1 MKKPLESGFFIKIC
15 SRCYMELL
23 YALESIRTPFLNK
36 VMGLVTNLGGE
47 AVFIAAAIIV
57 FWCISKNCGY
67 YMMTVGF
74 AGTIINQFLK
84 LWFRIPRPWVK
95 DPNFTIVESARAEAT
110 GYSFPSGH
118 TQNAF
123 AVFGAPARYS
133 KSTVLR
139 IVFVLLIALTAFSRM
154 YVGVHTPLDV
164 GVSLI
169 VGTVLVFVIYPVFRD
184 MNKNPKRV
192 YILFGIFIALAAAF
206 VLFVELYDF
215 PADIDMDNYSSGL
228 KNAYMILFC
237 AIGLLLVYR
246 VDGKYLH
253 SPTEA
258 VWWAQ
263 VIKVVVGLGILLAL
277 KAVLK
282 APLLALF
289 GGHSIA
295 HGVRYFIVIL
305 FAGIVWPMT
314 FKYFQRLGK

>member
-1 MKKPLESGFFIKIC
+1 
-15 SRCYMELL
+15 MELL
-23 YALESIRTPFLNK
+23 YALEKIRTPFLDT

-57 FWCISKNCGY
+57 FWCLRKSCGY

-133 KSTVLR
+133 KSTALR

-169 VGTVLVFVIYPVFRD
+169 VGTVLVFVIYPFFRD
-184 MNKNPKRV
+184 IDKRPKRV
-192 YILFGIFIALAAAF
+192 YIIFSIFIVMAAAF
-206 VLFVELYDF
+206 VAFVELYGF
-215 PADIDMDNYSSGL
+215 PEDIDPDNYSSGL

-237 AIGLLLVYR
+237 SIGLMLTFF
-246 VDGKYLH
+246 VDTKYIRF
-253 SPTEA
+253 PTHA

-289 GGHSIA
+289 GGHSVA

-305 FAGIVWPMT
+305 FAGILWPMT
-314 FKYFQRLGK
+314 FKYFARLGK

>member
-1 MKKPLESGFFIKIC
+1 
-15 SRCYMELL
+15 MELL
-23 YALESIRTPFLNK
+23 YALESIRTPFLDK
-36 VMGLVTNLGGE
+36 LMGLVTNLGGE
-47 AVFIAAAIIV
+47 AVFIVAAIVV
-57 FWCISKNCGY
+57 FWCLNKSCGY

-123 AVFGAPARYS
+123 AVFGAPARFF
-133 KSTVLR
+133 KNTALR
-139 IVFVLLIALTAFSRM
+139 IIFIFLIALTAFSRM

-169 VGTVLVFVIYPVFRD
+169 VGTILVFVIYPFFRD
-184 MNKNPKRV
+184 MDKNPKKV
-192 YILFGIFIALAAAF
+192 YIIFSIFIVLAAAF
-206 VLFVELYDF
+206 VAFVELYDF
-215 PADIDMDNYSSGL
+215 PADIDAENYASGL

-237 AIGLLLVYR
+237 AIGLMLTFFI
-246 VDGKYLH
+246 DTKYVH
-253 SPTEA
+253 FPTQA
-258 VWWAQ
+258 LWWAQ
-263 VIKVVVGLGILLAL
+263 IIKVVVGLAILLAL
-277 KAVLK
+277 KSVLK

-314 FKYFQRLGK
+314 FKFFAKLGKK

>member
-1 MKKPLESGFFIKIC
+1 
-15 SRCYMELL
+15 MELL
-23 YALESIRTPFLNK
+23 YTLENIRTPLLDT

-57 FWCISKNCGY
+57 FWCLSKSCGY

-95 DPNFTIVESARAEAT
+95 DPGFTIVESARAEAT

-123 AVFGAPARYS
+123 AVFGAPARYF
-133 KSTVLR
+133 KSTALR
-139 IVFVLLIALTAFSRM
+139 IVLVLLIALTAFSRM

-169 VGTVLVFVIYPVFRD
+169 VGTVLVFVIYPFFRD
-184 MNKNPKRV
+184 MDKSPKKV
-192 YILFGIFIALAAAF
+192 YIIFGIFIVMAAAF
-206 VLFVELYDF
+206 VVFVELYDF
-215 PADIDMDNYSSGL
+215 PTDIDTDNYASGL

-237 AIGLLLVYR
+237 AVGLLLTFY
-246 VDGKYLH
+246 VDTKYVRF
-253 SPTEA
+253 PTQA

-263 VIKVVVGLGILLAL
+263 IIKVVAGLGILLAL

-289 GGHSIA
+289 GGHSVA

-305 FAGIVWPMT
+305 FAGILWPMT
-314 FKYFQRLGK
+314 FKYFARLGK

>member
-1 MKKPLESGFFIKIC
+1 
-15 SRCYMELL
+15 MELL
-23 YALESIRTPFLNK
+23 YALESIRTPFFDKL
-36 VMGLVTNLGGE
+36 MGLVTNLGGE
-47 AVFIAAAIIV
+47 AVFIVAAIIV
-57 FWCISKNCGY
+57 FWCLNKSCGY

-123 AVFGAPARYS
+123 AVFGAPARFF
-133 KSTVLR
+133 KNTALR
-139 IVFVLLIALTAFSRM
+139 IIFILLIALTAFSRM

-164 GVSLI
+164 GVSII
-169 VGTVLVFVIYPVFRD
+169 VGTILVFVIYPFFRD
-184 MNKNPKRV
+184 MDKSPKKV
-192 YILFGIFIALAAAF
+192 YIIFSIFIVLAAAF
-206 VLFVELYDF
+206 VAFVELYDF
-215 PADIDMDNYSSGL
+215 PADIDAENYVSGL

-237 AIGLLLVYR
+237 AIGLMMTFFI
-246 VDGKYLH
+246 DTKYVH
-253 SPTEA
+253 FPTQA

-263 VIKVVVGLGILLAL
+263 IIKVVVGLAILLAL
-277 KAVLK
+277 KSVLK

-314 FKYFQRLGK
+314 FKFFAKLGKK

>member
-1 MKKPLESGFFIKIC
+1 
-15 SRCYMELL
+15 MELL
-23 YALESIRTPFLNK
+23 YALESIRTPFLDK
-36 VMGLVTNLGGE
+36 LMGLVTNLGGE
-47 AVFIAAAIIV
+47 AVFIVAAIVV
-57 FWCISKNCGY
+57 FWCLNKSCGY

-123 AVFGAPARYS
+123 AVFGAPARFF
-133 KSTVLR
+133 KNTALR
-139 IVFVLLIALTAFSRM
+139 IVFILLIALTAFSRM

-169 VGTVLVFVIYPVFRD
+169 VGTILVFVIYPFFRD
-184 MNKNPKRV
+184 MDKSPKKV
-192 YILFGIFIALAAAF
+192 YIIFGIFIVLAAAF
-206 VLFVELYDF
+206 VAFVELYDF
-215 PADIDMDNYSSGL
+215 PADIDAENYASGL

-237 AIGLLLVYR
+237 AIGLMLTFFI
-246 VDGKYLH
+246 DTKYVH
-253 SPTEA
+253 FHTQA

-263 VIKVVVGLGILLAL
+263 IIKVVVGLAILLAL
-277 KAVLK
+277 KSVLK

-314 FKYFQRLGK
+314 FKFFAKLGKK

>member
-1 MKKPLESGFFIKIC
+1 
-15 SRCYMELL
+15 MELL
-23 YALESIRTPFLNK
+23 YALESIRTPFLDK
-36 VMGLVTNLGGE
+36 LMGLVTNLGGE
-47 AVFIAAAIIV
+47 AVFIVAAIIV
-57 FWCISKNCGY
+57 FWCLNKSCGY

-123 AVFGAPARYS
+123 AVFGAPARFF
-133 KSTVLR
+133 KNTALR
-139 IVFVLLIALTAFSRM
+139 IIFILLIALTAFSRM

-164 GVSLI
+164 GVSII
-169 VGTVLVFVIYPVFRD
+169 VGTILVFVIYPFFRD
-184 MNKNPKRV
+184 MDKSPKKV
-192 YILFGIFIALAAAF
+192 YIIFSIFIVLAAAF
-206 VLFVELYDF
+206 VAFVELYDF
-215 PADIDMDNYSSGL
+215 PADIDEENYASGL

-237 AIGLLLVYR
+237 AIGLMLTFFI
-246 VDGKYLH
+246 DTKYVH
-253 SPTEA
+253 FPTQA

-263 VIKVVVGLGILLAL
+263 IIKVVVGLAILLAL
-277 KAVLK
+277 KSVLK

-289 GGHSIA
+289 GGHSVA

-314 FKYFQRLGK
+314 FKFFAKLGKK

>member
-1 MKKPLESGFFIKIC
+1 
-15 SRCYMELL
+15 MELL
-23 YALESIRTPFLNK
+23 YALESIRTPFLDK
-36 VMGLVTNLGGE
+36 LMGLITNLGGE
-47 AVFIAAAIIV
+47 AVFIVAAIVV
-57 FWCISKNCGY
+57 FWCLSKSCGY

-123 AVFGAPARYS
+123 AVFGSPARFF
-133 KSTVLR
+133 KNTVLR
-139 IVFVLLIALTAFSRM
+139 IVFIFLIALTAFSRM

-169 VGTVLVFVIYPVFRD
+169 VGTILVFVIYPFFRD
-184 MNKNPKRV
+184 MDKSPKKV
-192 YILFGIFIALAAAF
+192 YIIFSIFIVLAAAF
-206 VLFVELYDF
+206 VAFVELYDF
-215 PADIDMDNYSSGL
+215 PADIDAENYASGL

-237 AIGLLLVYR
+237 AIGLMLTFFI
-246 VDGKYLH
+246 DTKYVH
-253 SPTEA
+253 FPTQA

-263 VIKVVVGLGILLAL
+263 IIKVVVGLAILLAL
-277 KAVLK
+277 KSVLK

-314 FKYFQRLGK
+314 FKFFAKLGKK

>member
-1 MKKPLESGFFIKIC
+1 
-15 SRCYMELL
+15 MELL
-23 YALESIRTPFLNK
+23 YTLEKIRTPFLDT

-57 FWCISKNCGY
+57 FWCLNKSCGY

-95 DPNFTIVESARAEAT
+95 DPSFTIVESARAEAT

-123 AVFGAPARYS
+123 AVFGAPARFY
-133 KSTVLR
+133 KSSALR
-139 IVFVLLIALTAFSRM
+139 IAFILLIALTAFSRM

-169 VGTVLVFVIYPVFRD
+169 VGTVLVFVIYPFFRD
-184 MNKNPKRV
+184 MDKSPKKV
-192 YILFGIFIALAAAF
+192 YIIFGIFILMAAAF
-206 VLFVELYDF
+206 VAFVELYDF
-215 PADIDMDNYSSGL
+215 PAGIDPDNYAEGL
-228 KNAYMILFC
+228 KNAYMMLFC
-237 AIGLLLVYR
+237 AIGLLLTFYIDRRYVR
-246 VDGKYLH
+246 F
-253 SPTEA
+253 PTQA

-263 VIKVVVGLGILLAL
+263 IIKVVLGLGILLAL

-289 GGHSIA
+289 GGHSAA

-314 FKYFQRLGK
+314 FKFFAKLGK

>member
-1 MKKPLESGFFIKIC
+1 
-15 SRCYMELL
+15 MELL
-23 YALESIRTPFLNK
+23 YALESIRTPFFDKL
-36 VMGLVTNLGGE
+36 MGLVTNLGGE
-47 AVFIAAAIIV
+47 AVFIVAAIIV
-57 FWCISKNCGY
+57 FWCLNKSCGY

-123 AVFGAPARYS
+123 AVFGAPARFF
-133 KSTVLR
+133 KNTALR
-139 IVFVLLIALTAFSRM
+139 IIFIFLIALTAFSRM

-164 GVSLI
+164 GVSII
-169 VGTVLVFVIYPVFRD
+169 VGTILVFVIYPFFRD
-184 MNKNPKRV
+184 MDKSPKKV
-192 YILFGIFIALAAAF
+192 YIIFSIFIVLAAAF
-206 VLFVELYDF
+206 VAFVELYDF
-215 PADIDMDNYSSGL
+215 PADIDAENYASGL

-237 AIGLLLVYR
+237 AIGLMLTFFI
-246 VDGKYLH
+246 DTKYIH
-253 SPTEA
+253 FPTQA

-263 VIKVVVGLGILLAL
+263 IIKVVVGLAILLAL
-277 KAVLK
+277 KSVLK

-314 FKYFQRLGK
+314 FKFFAKLGKK

>member
-1 MKKPLESGFFIKIC
+1 
-15 SRCYMELL
+15 MELL
-23 YALESIRTPFLNK
+23 YALESIRTPFFDKL
-36 VMGLVTNLGGE
+36 MGLVTNLGGE
-47 AVFIAAAIIV
+47 AVFIVAAIIV
-57 FWCISKNCGY
+57 FWCLNKSCGY

-123 AVFGAPARYS
+123 AVFGAPARFF
-133 KSTVLR
+133 KNTALR
-139 IVFVLLIALTAFSRM
+139 IIFILLIALTAFSRM

-164 GVSLI
+164 GVSII
-169 VGTVLVFVIYPVFRD
+169 VGTILVFVIYPFFRD
-184 MNKNPKRV
+184 MDKSPKKV
-192 YILFGIFIALAAAF
+192 YIIFSIFIVLAAAF
-206 VLFVELYDF
+206 VAFVELYDF
-215 PADIDMDNYSSGL
+215 PADIDAENYASGL

-237 AIGLLLVYR
+237 AIGLMLTFFI
-246 VDGKYLH
+246 DTKYVH
-253 SPTEA
+253 FPTQA

-263 VIKVVVGLGILLAL
+263 IIKVVVGLAILLAL
-277 KAVLK
+277 KSVLK

-314 FKYFQRLGK
+314 FKFFAKLGKK

>member
-1 MKKPLESGFFIKIC
+1 
-15 SRCYMELL
+15 MELL
-23 YALESIRTPFLNK
+23 YALESIRTPFLDK
-36 VMGLVTNLGGE
+36 LMGLVTNLGGE
-47 AVFIAAAIIV
+47 AVFIVAAIIV
-57 FWCISKNCGY
+57 FWCLNKSCGY

-123 AVFGAPARYS
+123 AVFGSPARFF
-133 KSTVLR
+133 KNTVLR
-139 IVFVLLIALTAFSRM
+139 IVFIFLIALTAFSRM

-169 VGTVLVFVIYPVFRD
+169 VGTILVFVIYPFFRD
-184 MNKNPKRV
+184 MDKSPKKV
-192 YILFGIFIALAAAF
+192 YIIFGIFIVLAAAF
-206 VLFVELYDF
+206 VAFVELYDF
-215 PADIDMDNYSSGL
+215 PADIDAENYASGL

-237 AIGLLLVYR
+237 AIGLMLTFFI
-246 VDGKYLH
+246 DTKYVH
-253 SPTEA
+253 FHTQA

-263 VIKVVVGLGILLAL
+263 IIKVVVGLAILLAL
-277 KAVLK
+277 KSVLK

-289 GGHSIA
+289 GGHSVA

-314 FKYFQRLGK
+314 FKFFAKLGKE

>member
-1 MKKPLESGFFIKIC
+1 
-15 SRCYMELL
+15 MELL
-23 YALESIRTPFLNK
+23 YTLENIRTPLLDT

-57 FWCISKNCGY
+57 FWCLSKSCGY

-95 DPNFTIVESARAEAT
+95 DPGFTIVESARAEAT

-123 AVFGAPARYS
+123 AVFGAPARYF
-133 KSTVLR
+133 KSTALR
-139 IVFVLLIALTAFSRM
+139 IVLVLLIALTAFSRM

-169 VGTVLVFVIYPVFRD
+169 VGTVLVFVIYPFFRD
-184 MNKNPKRV
+184 MDRSPKKV
-192 YILFGIFIALAAAF
+192 YIILGIFIVMAAAF
-206 VLFVELYDF
+206 VVFVELYDF
-215 PADIDMDNYSSGL
+215 PADIDTDNYASGL

-237 AIGLLLVYR
+237 AVGLLLTFY
-246 VDGKYLH
+246 VDTKYVRF
-253 SPTEA
+253 PTQA

-263 VIKVVVGLGILLAL
+263 IIKVVAGLGILLAL

-289 GGHSIA
+289 GGHSVA

-305 FAGIVWPMT
+305 FAGILWPMT
-314 FKYFQRLGK
+314 FKYFARLGKQ

>member
-1 MKKPLESGFFIKIC
+1 
-15 SRCYMELL
+15 MELL
-23 YALESIRTPFLNK
+23 YALESIRTPFFDKL
-36 VMGLVTNLGGE
+36 MGLVTNLGGE
-47 AVFIAAAIIV
+47 AVFIVAAIIV
-57 FWCISKNCGY
+57 FWCLNKSCGY

-123 AVFGAPARYS
+123 AVFGAPARFF
-133 KSTVLR
+133 KNTALR
-139 IVFVLLIALTAFSRM
+139 IIFILLIALTAFSRM

-164 GVSLI
+164 GVSII
-169 VGTVLVFVIYPVFRD
+169 VGTILVFVIYPFFRD
-184 MNKNPKRV
+184 MDKSPKKV
-192 YILFGIFIALAAAF
+192 YIIFSIFIVLAAAF
-206 VLFVELYDF
+206 VAFVELYNF
-215 PADIDMDNYSSGL
+215 PADIDAENYASGL

-237 AIGLLLVYR
+237 AIGLMLTFFI
-246 VDGKYLH
+246 DTKYVH
-253 SPTEA
+253 FPTQA

-263 VIKVVVGLGILLAL
+263 IIKVVVGLAILLAL
-277 KAVLK
+277 KSVLK

-314 FKYFQRLGK
+314 FKFFAKLGKK

>member
-1 MKKPLESGFFIKIC
+1 
-15 SRCYMELL
+15 MELL
-23 YALESIRTPFLNK
+23 YALENIRTPLLDT

-57 FWCISKNCGY
+57 FWCLSKSCGY

-95 DPNFTIVESARAEAT
+95 DPGFTIVESARAEAT

-123 AVFGAPARYS
+123 AVFGAPARYF
-133 KSTVLR
+133 KSTALR
-139 IVFVLLIALTAFSRM
+139 IVLVLLIALTAFSRM

-169 VGTVLVFVIYPVFRD
+169 VGTVLVFVIYPFFRD
-184 MNKNPKRV
+184 MDRSPKKV
-192 YILFGIFIALAAAF
+192 YIIFGIFIVMAAAF
-206 VLFVELYDF
+206 VVFVELYDF
-215 PADIDMDNYSSGL
+215 PADIDTDNYASGL
-228 KNAYMILFC
+228 KNVYMILFC
-237 AIGLLLVYR
+237 AVGLLLTFY
-246 VDGKYLH
+246 VDTKYVRF
-253 SPTEA
+253 PTQA

-263 VIKVVVGLGILLAL
+263 IIKVVAGLGILLAL

-289 GGHSIA
+289 GGHSVA

-305 FAGIVWPMT
+305 FAGILWPMT
-314 FKYFQRLGK
+314 FKYFARLGK

>member
-1 MKKPLESGFFIKIC
+1 
-15 SRCYMELL
+15 MELL
-23 YALESIRTPFLNK
+23 YALESIRTPFLDK
-36 VMGLVTNLGGE
+36 LMGLVTNLGGE
-47 AVFIAAAIIV
+47 AVFIVAAIVV
-57 FWCISKNCGY
+57 FWCLSKSCGY

-123 AVFGAPARYS
+123 AVFGAPARFF
-133 KSTVLR
+133 KNTALR
-139 IVFVLLIALTAFSRM
+139 IIFILLIALTAFSRM

-169 VGTVLVFVIYPVFRD
+169 VGTILVFVIYPFFRD
-184 MNKNPKRV
+184 MDKSPKKV
-192 YILFGIFIALAAAF
+192 YIIFGIFIVLAAVF
-206 VLFVELYDF
+206 VAFVELYDF
-215 PADIDMDNYSSGL
+215 PADIDAENYASGL

-237 AIGLLLVYR
+237 AIGLMMTFFI
-246 VDGKYLH
+246 DTKYVH
-253 SPTEA
+253 FPTQA

-263 VIKVVVGLGILLAL
+263 IIKVVVGLAILLAL
-277 KAVLK
+277 KSVLK

-314 FKYFQRLGK
+314 FKFFAKLGKK

>member
-1 MKKPLESGFFIKIC
+1 
-15 SRCYMELL
+15 MELL
-23 YALESIRTPFLNK
+23 YTLENIRTPLLDT

-57 FWCISKNCGY
+57 FWCLSKSCGY

-95 DPNFTIVESARAEAT
+95 DPGFTIVESARAEAT

-123 AVFGAPARYS
+123 AVFGAPARYF
-133 KSTVLR
+133 KSTALR
-139 IVFVLLIALTAFSRM
+139 IVLVLLIALTAFSRM

-169 VGTVLVFVIYPVFRD
+169 VGTVLVFVIYPFFRD
-184 MNKNPKRV
+184 MDRSPKKV
-192 YILFGIFIALAAAF
+192 YIIFGIFIVMAAAF
-206 VLFVELYDF
+206 VVFVELYDF
-215 PADIDMDNYSSGL
+215 PADIDTDNYASGL

-237 AIGLLLVYR
+237 AVGLLLTFY
-246 VDGKYLH
+246 VDTKYVH
-253 SPTEA
+253 FPTQA

-263 VIKVVVGLGILLAL
+263 IIKVVAGLGILLAL

-289 GGHSIA
+289 GGHSVA

-305 FAGIVWPMT
+305 FAGILWPMT
-314 FKYFQRLGK
+314 FKYFARLGKQ

>member
-1 MKKPLESGFFIKIC
+1 
-15 SRCYMELL
+15 MELL
-23 YALESIRTPFLNK
+23 YTLENIRTPLLDT

-57 FWCISKNCGY
+57 FWCLSKSCGY

-95 DPNFTIVESARAEAT
+95 DPGFTIVESARAEAT

-123 AVFGAPARYS
+123 AVFGAPARYF
-133 KSTVLR
+133 KSTALR
-139 IVFVLLIALTAFSRM
+139 IVLVLLIALTAFSRM

-169 VGTVLVFVIYPVFRD
+169 VGTVLVFVIYPFFRD
-184 MNKNPKRV
+184 MDRSPKKV
-192 YILFGIFIALAAAF
+192 YIIFGIFIVMAAAF
-206 VLFVELYDF
+206 VVFVELYDF
-215 PADIDMDNYSSGL
+215 PADIDTDNYASGL

-237 AIGLLLVYR
+237 SAGLLLTFY
-246 VDGKYLH
+246 VDTKYVRF
-253 SPTEA
+253 PTQA

-263 VIKVVVGLGILLAL
+263 IIKVVAGLGILLAL

-289 GGHSIA
+289 GGHSVA

-305 FAGIVWPMT
+305 FAGILWPMT
-314 FKYFQRLGK
+314 FKYFARLGKQ

>member
-1 MKKPLESGFFIKIC
+1 
-15 SRCYMELL
+15 MELL
-23 YALESIRTPFLNK
+23 YALEKIRTPFLDT

-57 FWCISKNCGY
+57 FWCLNKNCGY

-74 AGTIINQFLK
+74 AGTIVNQFLK

-95 DPNFTIVESARAEAT
+95 DPNFTIVESARADAT

-123 AVFGAPARYS
+123 AVFGAPARFY
-133 KSTVLR
+133 KNLALR
-139 IVFVLLIALTAFSRM
+139 IAFVLLIALTAFSRM

-169 VGTVLVFVIYPVFRD
+169 VGTVLVFVVYPFFRD
-184 MNKNPKRV
+184 MDGNPKRV
-192 YILFGIFIALAAAF
+192 YIIFAIFIAAAAAF
-206 VLFVELYDF
+206 VAFVELYDF
-215 PADIDMDNYSSGL
+215 PADIDPDNYAEGL
-228 KNAYMILFC
+228 KNAYMMLFC
-237 AIGLLLVYR
+237 AVGLLLTFYIDR
-246 VDGKYLH
+246 KYVRF
-253 SPTEA
+253 PTQA

-263 VIKVVVGLGILLAL
+263 IIKVVLGLSILLAL

-289 GGHSIA
+289 GGHSAA

-305 FAGIVWPMT
+305 FAGVIWPMT
-314 FKYFQRLGK
+314 FKYFAKLGK

>member
-1 MKKPLESGFFIKIC
+1 
-15 SRCYMELL
+15 MELL
-23 YALESIRTPFLNK
+23 YALESIRTPFLDK
-36 VMGLVTNLGGE
+36 LMGLVTNLGGE
-47 AVFIAAAIIV
+47 AVFIVAAIVV
-57 FWCISKNCGY
+57 FWCLNKSCGY

-123 AVFGAPARYS
+123 AVFGSPARFF
-133 KSTVLR
+133 KNTALR
-139 IVFVLLIALTAFSRM
+139 IVFILLIALTAFSRM

-169 VGTVLVFVIYPVFRD
+169 VGTILVFVIYPFFRD
-184 MNKNPKRV
+184 MDKSPKKV
-192 YILFGIFIALAAAF
+192 YIIFGIFIVLAAAF
-206 VLFVELYDF
+206 VAFVELYDF
-215 PADIDMDNYSSGL
+215 PADIDAENYASGL

-237 AIGLLLVYR
+237 AIGLMLTFFI
-246 VDGKYLH
+246 DTKYVRFH
-253 SPTEA
+253 TQA

-263 VIKVVVGLGILLAL
+263 IIKVVVGLAILLAL
-277 KAVLK
+277 KSVLK

-289 GGHSIA
+289 GGHSVA

-305 FAGIVWPMT
+305 FAGVVWPMT
-314 FKYFQRLGK
+314 FKFFAKLGKK

>member
-1 MKKPLESGFFIKIC
+1 
-15 SRCYMELL
+15 MELL
-23 YALESIRTPFLNK
+23 YTLENIRTPLLDT

-57 FWCISKNCGY
+57 FWCLSKSCGY

-95 DPNFTIVESARAEAT
+95 DPGFTIVESARAEAT

-123 AVFGAPARYS
+123 AVFGAPARYF
-133 KSTVLR
+133 KNTALR
-139 IVFVLLIALTAFSRM
+139 IVLVLLIALTAFSRM

-169 VGTVLVFVIYPVFRD
+169 VGTVLVFVIYPFFRD
-184 MNKNPKRV
+184 MDRSPKKV
-192 YILFGIFIALAAAF
+192 YIIFGIFIVMAAAF
-206 VLFVELYDF
+206 VVFVELYDF
-215 PADIDMDNYSSGL
+215 PADIDTDNYASGL

-237 AIGLLLVYR
+237 AVGLLLTFY
-246 VDGKYLH
+246 VDTKYVRF
-253 SPTEA
+253 PTQA

-263 VIKVVVGLGILLAL
+263 IIKVVAGLGILLAL

-289 GGHSIA
+289 GGHSAA
-295 HGVRYFIVIL
+295 HGVRYFIVII
-305 FAGIVWPMT
+305 FAGILWPMT
-314 FKYFQRLGK
+314 FKYFARLGKQ

>member
-1 MKKPLESGFFIKIC
+1 
-15 SRCYMELL
+15 MELL
-23 YALESIRTPFLNK
+23 YALESIRTPFLDK
-36 VMGLVTNLGGE
+36 LMGLVTNLGGE
-47 AVFIAAAIIV
+47 AVFIVAAIVV
-57 FWCISKNCGY
+57 FWCLSKSCGY

-123 AVFGAPARYS
+123 AVFGSPARFF
-133 KSTVLR
+133 KNTALR
-139 IVFVLLIALTAFSRM
+139 IVFILLIALTAFSRM

-164 GVSLI
+164 GVSII
-169 VGTVLVFVIYPVFRD
+169 VGTILVFVIYPFFRD
-184 MNKNPKRV
+184 MDKSPKKV
-192 YILFGIFIALAAAF
+192 YIIFSIFIVLAAAF
-206 VLFVELYDF
+206 VAFVELYDF
-215 PADIDMDNYSSGL
+215 PADIDAENYASGL

-237 AIGLLLVYR
+237 AIGLMLTFFI
-246 VDGKYLH
+246 DTKYVH
-253 SPTEA
+253 FPTQA
-258 VWWAQ
+258 LWWAQ
-263 VIKVVVGLGILLAL
+263 IIKVVVGLAILLAL
-277 KAVLK
+277 KSVLK

-314 FKYFQRLGK
+314 FKFFAKLGKK

>member
-1 MKKPLESGFFIKIC
+1 
-15 SRCYMELL
+15 MELL
-23 YALESIRTPFLNK
+23 YTLENIRTPFLDT

-57 FWCISKNCGY
+57 FWCLSKSCGY

-95 DPNFTIVESARAEAT
+95 DPGFTIVESARAEAT

-123 AVFGAPARYS
+123 AVFGAPARYF
-133 KSTVLR
+133 KSTALR
-139 IVFVLLIALTAFSRM
+139 IVLVLLIALTAFSRM

-169 VGTVLVFVIYPVFRD
+169 VGTVLVFVIYPFFRD
-184 MNKNPKRV
+184 MDRSPKKV
-192 YILFGIFIALAAAF
+192 YIIFSIFIVMAAAF
-206 VLFVELYDF
+206 VVFVELYDF
-215 PADIDMDNYSSGL
+215 PADIDTDNYASGL

-237 AIGLLLVYR
+237 AVGLLLTFY
-246 VDGKYLH
+246 VDTKYVRF
-253 SPTEA
+253 PTQA

-263 VIKVVVGLGILLAL
+263 IIKVVAGLGILLAL

-289 GGHSIA
+289 GGHSVA
-295 HGVRYFIVIL
+295 HGVRYFIVII
-305 FAGIVWPMT
+305 FAGILWPMT
-314 FKYFQRLGK
+314 FKYFARLGK

>member
-1 MKKPLESGFFIKIC
+1 
-15 SRCYMELL
+15 MELL
-23 YALESIRTPFLNK
+23 YALESIRTPFLDK
-36 VMGLVTNLGGE
+36 LMGLVTNLGGE
-47 AVFIAAAIIV
+47 AVFIVAAIVV
-57 FWCISKNCGY
+57 FWCLSKSCGY

-123 AVFGAPARYS
+123 AVFGAPARFF
-133 KSTVLR
+133 KNTALR
-139 IVFVLLIALTAFSRM
+139 IIFILLIALTAFSRM

-164 GVSLI
+164 GVSII
-169 VGTVLVFVIYPVFRD
+169 VGTILIFVIYPFFRD
-184 MNKNPKRV
+184 MDKSPKKV
-192 YILFGIFIALAAAF
+192 YIIFSIFIVLAAAF
-206 VLFVELYDF
+206 VAFVELYDF
-215 PADIDMDNYSSGL
+215 PADIDAENYASGL

-237 AIGLLLVYR
+237 AIGLMLTFFI
-246 VDGKYLH
+246 DTKYVH
-253 SPTEA
+253 FPTQA
-258 VWWAQ
+258 LWWAQ
-263 VIKVVVGLGILLAL
+263 IIKVVVGLAILLAL
-277 KAVLK
+277 KSVLK

-314 FKYFQRLGK
+314 FKFFAKLGKK

>member
-1 MKKPLESGFFIKIC
+1 
-15 SRCYMELL
+15 MELL
-23 YALESIRTPFLNK
+23 YALESIRTPFFDKL
-36 VMGLVTNLGGE
+36 MGLVTNLGGE
-47 AVFIAAAIIV
+47 AVFIVAAIIV
-57 FWCISKNCGY
+57 FWCLNKSCGY

-123 AVFGAPARYS
+123 AVFGAPARFF
-133 KSTVLR
+133 KNTALR
-139 IVFVLLIALTAFSRM
+139 IIFILLIALTAFSRM

-164 GVSLI
+164 GVSII
-169 VGTVLVFVIYPVFRD
+169 VGTILVFVIYPFFRD
-184 MNKNPKRV
+184 MDKSPKKV
-192 YILFGIFIALAAAF
+192 YIIFSIFIVLAAAF
-206 VLFVELYDF
+206 VAFVELYDF
-215 PADIDMDNYSSGL
+215 PADIDAENYASGL

-237 AIGLLLVYR
+237 AIGLMLTFFI
-246 VDGKYLH
+246 DTKYVH
-253 SPTEA
+253 FPTQA

-263 VIKVVVGLGILLAL
+263 IIKVAVGLAILLAL
-277 KAVLK
+277 KSVLK

-314 FKYFQRLGK
+314 FKFFAKLGKK

>member
-1 MKKPLESGFFIKIC
+1 
-15 SRCYMELL
+15 MELL
-23 YALESIRTPFLNK
+23 YALESIRTPFLDK
-36 VMGLVTNLGGE
+36 LMGLVTNLGGE
-47 AVFIAAAIIV
+47 AVFIVAAIVV
-57 FWCISKNCGY
+57 FWCLSKSCGY

-123 AVFGAPARYS
+123 AVFGAPARFF
-133 KSTVLR
+133 KNTVLR
-139 IVFVLLIALTAFSRM
+139 IVFIFLIALTAFSRM

-169 VGTVLVFVIYPVFRD
+169 VGTILVFVIYPFFRD
-184 MNKNPKRV
+184 MDKSPKKV
-192 YILFGIFIALAAAF
+192 YIIFGIFIVLAAAF
-206 VLFVELYDF
+206 VAFVELYDF
-215 PADIDMDNYSSGL
+215 PANIDAENYASGL

-237 AIGLLLVYR
+237 AIGLMLTFFI
-246 VDGKYLH
+246 DTKYVH
-253 SPTEA
+253 FHTQA

-263 VIKVVVGLGILLAL
+263 IIKVVVGLAILLAL
-277 KAVLK
+277 KSVLK

-289 GGHSIA
+289 GGHSVA

-305 FAGIVWPMT
+305 FAGVVWPMT
-314 FKYFQRLGK
+314 FKFFAKLGKK

>member
-1 MKKPLESGFFIKIC
+1 
-15 SRCYMELL
+15 MELL
-23 YALESIRTPFLNK
+23 YTLENIRTPLLDT

-57 FWCISKNCGY
+57 FWCLSKSCGY

-95 DPNFTIVESARAEAT
+95 DPGFTIVESARAEAT

-123 AVFGAPARYS
+123 AVFGAPARYF
-133 KSTVLR
+133 KSTALR
-139 IVFVLLIALTAFSRM
+139 IVLVLLIALTAFSRM

-169 VGTVLVFVIYPVFRD
+169 VGTVLVFVIYPFFRD
-184 MNKNPKRV
+184 MDRSPKKV
-192 YILFGIFIALAAAF
+192 YIIFGIFIVMAAAF
-206 VLFVELYDF
+206 VVFVELYDF
-215 PADIDMDNYSSGL
+215 PADIDTDNYASGL

-237 AIGLLLVYR
+237 AVGLLLTFY
-246 VDGKYLH
+246 VDTKYVRF
-253 SPTEA
+253 PTQA

-263 VIKVVVGLGILLAL
+263 IIKVVAGLGILLAL

-289 GGHSIA
+289 GGHSVA
-295 HGVRYFIVIL
+295 HGVRYFIVII
-305 FAGIVWPMT
+305 FAGILWPMT
-314 FKYFQRLGK
+314 FKYFARLGK

>member
-1 MKKPLESGFFIKIC
+1 
-15 SRCYMELL
+15 MELL
-23 YALESIRTPFLNK
+23 YALEKIRTPFLDT

-57 FWCISKNCGY
+57 FWCLSKSCGY

-123 AVFGAPARYS
+123 AVFGAPARYF
-133 KSTVLR
+133 KSTALR

-169 VGTVLVFVIYPVFRD
+169 VGTVLVFVIYPFFRD
-184 MNKNPKRV
+184 MEKKPKRV
-192 YILFGIFIALAAAF
+192 YIIFSIFIVMAAAF
-206 VLFVELYDF
+206 VAFVELYDF
-215 PADIDMDNYSSGL
+215 PADIDPDNYASGL

-237 AIGLLLVYR
+237 AIGLMLTFY
-246 VDGKYLH
+246 VDTKYVH
-253 SPTEA
+253 FPTQA

-289 GGHSIA
+289 GGHSVA

-305 FAGIVWPMT
+305 FAGILWPMT
-314 FKYFQRLGK
+314 FKYFARLGKKS

>member
-1 MKKPLESGFFIKIC
+1 
-15 SRCYMELL
+15 MELL
-23 YALESIRTPFLNK
+23 YALENIRTPLLDT

-57 FWCISKNCGY
+57 FWCLSKSCGY

-95 DPNFTIVESARAEAT
+95 DPGFTIVESARAEAT

-123 AVFGAPARYS
+123 AVFGAPARYF
-133 KSTVLR
+133 KSTALR
-139 IVFVLLIALTAFSRM
+139 IVLVLLIALTAFSRM

-169 VGTVLVFVIYPVFRD
+169 VGTVLVFVIYPFFRD
-184 MNKNPKRV
+184 MDRSPKKV
-192 YILFGIFIALAAAF
+192 YIIFSIFIVMAAAF
-206 VLFVELYDF
+206 VVFVELYDF
-215 PADIDMDNYSSGL
+215 PADIDTDNYASGL

-237 AIGLLLVYR
+237 AVGLLLTFY
-246 VDGKYLH
+246 VDTKYVRF
-253 SPTEA
+253 PTQA

-263 VIKVVVGLGILLAL
+263 VIKVVAGLGILLAL

-289 GGHSIA
+289 GGHSVA
-295 HGVRYFIVIL
+295 HGVRYFIVII
-305 FAGIVWPMT
+305 FAGILWPMT
-314 FKYFQRLGK
+314 FKYFARLGK

>member
-1 MKKPLESGFFIKIC
+1 
-15 SRCYMELL
+15 MELL
-23 YALESIRTPFLNK
+23 YALESIRTPFLDK
-36 VMGLVTNLGGE
+36 LMGLVTNLGGE
-47 AVFIAAAIIV
+47 AVFIVAAIVV
-57 FWCISKNCGY
+57 FWCLSKSCGY

-123 AVFGAPARYS
+123 AVFGAPARFF
-133 KSTVLR
+133 KNTALR
-139 IVFVLLIALTAFSRM
+139 IVFILLIALTAFSRM

-169 VGTVLVFVIYPVFRD
+169 VGTILVFVIYPFFRD
-184 MNKNPKRV
+184 MDKSPKKV
-192 YILFGIFIALAAAF
+192 YIIFGIFIVLAAAF
-206 VLFVELYDF
+206 VAFVELYDF
-215 PADIDMDNYSSGL
+215 PADIDTENYASGL

-237 AIGLLLVYR
+237 AIGLMLTFFI
-246 VDGKYLH
+246 DTKYVRFH
-253 SPTEA
+253 TQA

-263 VIKVVVGLGILLAL
+263 IIKVVVGLAILLAL
-277 KAVLK
+277 KSVLK

-314 FKYFQRLGK
+314 FKFFAKLGKK

>member
-1 MKKPLESGFFIKIC
+1 
-15 SRCYMELL
+15 MELL
-23 YALESIRTPFLNK
+23 YALEKIRTPFLDT

-57 FWCISKNCGY
+57 FWCLNKSCGY

-95 DPNFTIVESARAEAT
+95 DPGFTIVESARADAT

-123 AVFGAPARYS
+123 AVFGAPARYF
-133 KSTVLR
+133 KSTALR
-139 IVFVLLIALTAFSRM
+139 IVFILLIALTAFSRM

-169 VGTVLVFVIYPVFRD
+169 VGTLLVFVIYPFFRD
-184 MNKNPKRV
+184 MDKSPKKV
-192 YILFGIFIALAAAF
+192 YIIFCLFIAMAAAF
-206 VLFVELYDF
+206 VAFVELYDF
-215 PADIDMDNYSSGL
+215 PADLDSDNYAEGL
-228 KNAYMILFC
+228 KNAYMMLFC
-237 AIGLLLVYR
+237 AVGLLLTFFA
-246 VDGKYLH
+246 DTKYLH
-253 SPTEA
+253 FPTQA

-263 VIKVVVGLGILLAL
+263 IIKVAVGLGILLAL

-289 GGHSIA
+289 GGHSVA

-314 FKYFQRLGK
+314 FKYFAKLGK

>member
-1 MKKPLESGFFIKIC
+1 
-15 SRCYMELL
+15 MELL
-23 YALESIRTPFLNK
+23 YTLENIRTPLLDT

-57 FWCISKNCGY
+57 FWCLSKSCGY

-95 DPNFTIVESARAEAT
+95 DPGFTIVESARAEAT

-123 AVFGAPARYS
+123 AVFGAPARYF
-133 KSTVLR
+133 KSTTLR
-139 IVFVLLIALTAFSRM
+139 IVLVLLIALTAFSRM

-169 VGTVLVFVIYPVFRD
+169 VGTVLVFVIYPFFRD
-184 MNKNPKRV
+184 MDRSPKKV
-192 YILFGIFIALAAAF
+192 YIIFGIFIVMAAAF
-206 VLFVELYDF
+206 VVFVELYDF
-215 PADIDMDNYSSGL
+215 PADIDTDNYASGL

-237 AIGLLLVYR
+237 SAGLLLTFH
-246 VDGKYLH
+246 VDTKYVRF
-253 SPTEA
+253 PTHA

-263 VIKVVVGLGILLAL
+263 IIKVVAGLGILLAL

-289 GGHSIA
+289 GGHSVA

-305 FAGIVWPMT
+305 FAGILWPMT
-314 FKYFQRLGK
+314 FKYFARLGKQ

>member
-1 MKKPLESGFFIKIC
+1 
-15 SRCYMELL
+15 MELL
-23 YALESIRTPFLNK
+23 YALESIRTPFLDK
-36 VMGLVTNLGGE
+36 LMGLVTNLGGE
-47 AVFIAAAIIV
+47 AVFIVAAIVV
-57 FWCISKNCGY
+57 FWCLSKSCGY

-123 AVFGAPARYS
+123 AVFGAPARFF
-133 KSTVLR
+133 KNTALR
-139 IVFVLLIALTAFSRM
+139 IVFIFLIALTAFSRM

-169 VGTVLVFVIYPVFRD
+169 VGTILVFVIYPFFRD
-184 MNKNPKRV
+184 MDKSPKKV
-192 YILFGIFIALAAAF
+192 YIIFGIFIVLAAAF
-206 VLFVELYDF
+206 VAFVELYDF
-215 PADIDMDNYSSGL
+215 PADIDAENYASGL

-237 AIGLLLVYR
+237 AIGLMLTFFI
-246 VDGKYLH
+246 DTKYVH
-253 SPTEA
+253 FHTQP

-263 VIKVVVGLGILLAL
+263 IIKVVVGLAILLAL
-277 KAVLK
+277 KSVLK

-289 GGHSIA
+289 GGHSVA
-295 HGVRYFIVIL
+295 NSVRYFIVIL

-314 FKYFQRLGK
+314 FKFFAKLGKK

>member
-1 MKKPLESGFFIKIC
+1 
-15 SRCYMELL
+15 MELL
-23 YALESIRTPFLNK
+23 YALEKIRTPFLDT

-57 FWCISKNCGY
+57 FWCLNKSCGY

-95 DPNFTIVESARAEAT
+95 DPSFTIVESARAEAT

-123 AVFGAPARYS
+123 AVFGAPARFY
-133 KSTVLR
+133 KSSALR
-139 IVFVLLIALTAFSRM
+139 IAFILLIALTAFSRM

-169 VGTVLVFVIYPVFRD
+169 VGTVLVFVIYPFFRD
-184 MNKNPKRV
+184 MDKSPKKV
-192 YILFGIFIALAAAF
+192 YIIFGIFILMAAAF
-206 VLFVELYDF
+206 VAFVELYDF
-215 PADIDMDNYSSGL
+215 PADIDPDNYAEGL
-228 KNAYMILFC
+228 KNAYMMLFC
-237 AIGLLLVYR
+237 AIGLLLTFYIDRRYVR
-246 VDGKYLH
+246 FQ
-253 SPTEA
+253 TQA

-263 VIKVVVGLGILLAL
+263 IIKVVLGLGILLAL

-289 GGHSIA
+289 GGHSAA

-314 FKYFQRLGK
+314 FKFFAKLGK